1 MEYWSVGVVSLRKL
15 LCSHGAFLCSR
26 FAVRSVASPPGRR
39 LQEKSCAS
47 EPASDYLNPLLCG
60 CSSVVEHLL
69 AKEDVASSSLVTR
82 SLSASRGCS
91 PESPA
96 DESKPERR
104 GHNRPCLMPA
114 PTTGIVTSLSLR
126 PIFVQIRPLNAHF
139 LESELAFLCIS

>member
-82 SLSASRGCS
+82 SLSAGRGCS
-91 PESPA
+91 PESP
-96 DESKPERR
+96 ETSPSRSGEV
-104 GHNRPCLMPA
+104 NRPCLVPA

>member
-15 LCSHGAFLCSR
+15 LCTHGAFLCSR
-26 FAVRSVASPPGRR
+26 FAVRSVASPTGRR

-47 EPASDYLNPLLCG
+47 EPASELFEPTFGRG

-82 SLSASRGCS
+82 SLSAGRGCS
-91 PESPA
+91 PESP
-96 DESKPERR
+96 ETSPSRSGEV
-104 GHNRPCLMPA
+104 NRPCLVPA